1 MRESFISGRLWLL
14 GGLIF
19 LAGLVALLPASL
31 LRVVWPQTF
40 PVALL
45 ATGGTV
51 WHGGL
56 YWAQAQ
62 DVGEL
67 RWQVSPWP
75 LALGRVQAALSS
87 EGALRLQGQ
96 AEWRPGGWVV
106 RELKGAV
113 PATLLAPLLPG
124 WNLPGAFKAEG
135 VSVGR
140 DGLKKGAWTAGEGS
154 LYWAG
159 GEMTYQLSGQ
169 AGRARLPATRLVLR
183 RQGSDLTLD
192 LVQATDGAPL
202 ANLRL
207 LADGSTD
214 IQVRQRLL
222 SYSPDYHG
230 VTQPPDTVVVNV
242 RQASAGG

>member
-1 MRESFISGRLWLL
+1 MRESFLSGRLWLL

-19 LAGLVALLPASL
+19 CCGLVVLLPASL

-45 ATGGTV
+45 ATGGTL
-51 WHGGL
+51 WQGGL

-62 DVGEL
+62 DIGEL
-67 RWQVSPWP
+67 RWQVSPWS
-75 LALGRVQAALSS
+75 LALGRVRATLSS

-96 AEWRPGGWVV
+96 AEWQPRGWTV

-124 WNLPGAFKAEG
+124 WNLPGAFKADG

-140 DGLKKGAWTAGEGS
+140 AGLKKGPWTAGAGS

-159 GEMTYQLSGQ
+159 GEMSYQLSGQ
-169 AGRARLPATRLVLR
+169 AGRARLPASRLVLR
-183 RQGSDLTLD
+183 QQGVDLALD
-192 LVQATDGAPL
+192 LVQAADGAPL

-207 LADGSTD
+207 LADGSAD

-230 VTQPPDTVVVNV
+230 VAQPPDTVVVSV
-242 RQASAGG
+242 RQAAAGG

>member
-19 LAGLVALLPASL
+19 CCGLLALLPASL

-45 ATGGTV
+45 ATGGTL
-51 WHGGL
+51 WQGGL

-67 RWQVSPWP
+67 RWRVSPWP
-75 LALGRVQAALSS
+75 LALGRVRATLSS
-87 EGALRLQGQ
+87 EGALRLQGEV
-96 AEWRPGGWVV
+96 EWRRSGWTVH
-106 RELKGAV
+106 ELKGAV

-135 VSVGR
+135 VSLGR
-140 DGLKKGAWTAGEGS
+140 AGLKQGAWTAGAGS

-159 GEMTYQLSGQ
+159 GEMNYQLSGQ
-169 AGRARLPATRLVLR
+169 AGRARLPASRLVLR
-183 RQGSDLTLD
+183 QQGADLTLD
-192 LVQATDGAPL
+192 LVQAADSAPL

-207 LADGSTD
+207 LADGSAD

-230 VTQPPDTVVVNV
+230 VAQPPDAVVVNV
-242 RQASAGG
+242 HQAPAGG